1 MRVTSKKQK
10 TKSEFKVYDEL
21 LYVVILIVFGL
32 FAYEML
38 VATGVIR

>member
-1 MRVTSKKQK
+1 MRTTSKKQK

-21 LYVVILIVFGL
+21 LCVAVLIVFGL

-38 VATGVIR
+38 VRL

>member
-38 VATGVIR
+38 VRL

>member
-10 TKSEFKVYDEL
+10 TKFEFKLYDEL
-21 LYVVILIVFGL
+21 LYVAILIVFGL

-38 VATGVIR
+38 VRL

>member
-1 MRVTSKKQK
+1 MRVTSKKTK

-32 FAYEML
+32 FAYEMF
-38 VATGVIR
+38 VSTGVIR

>member
-10 TKSEFKVYDEL
+10 TKLEFKLYDEL
-21 LYVVILIVFGL
+21 LCVVLLIVFGL

-38 VATGVIR
+38 VRL